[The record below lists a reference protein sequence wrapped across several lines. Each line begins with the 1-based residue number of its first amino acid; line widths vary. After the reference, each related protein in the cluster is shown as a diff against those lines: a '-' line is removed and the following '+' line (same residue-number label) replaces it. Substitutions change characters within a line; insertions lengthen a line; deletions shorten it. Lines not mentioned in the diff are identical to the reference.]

1 MQSMNAGA
9 ISEHEAVA
17 VVRAEGRRLMVLGGL
32 GLLVAVLIYQA
43 VSILW
48 LERPVGETF
57 TRAVPLLV
65 VVAVLAYFFQLP
77 RWVRRRPPTVTRAT
91 VGRVTEDEV
100 VLQGGQQGEVT
111 VHLPRGTTGLRRGD
125 RVWVSPD
132 LRPTQAVAVV
142 VPRHVTAPRPVI
154 SARAFPTDRR

>member
-48 LERPVGETF
+48 LERPMGETF

-77 RWVRRRPPTVTRAT
+77 RWVRRPRTEVTRAT
-91 VGRVTEDEV
+91 VGRVTQDEV
-100 VLQGGQQGEVT
+100 TLQGGPQGEVS
-111 VHLPRGTTGLRRGD
+111 VVLPRGTTGFRRGD

-132 LRPTQAVAVV
+132 LMPAQTVAVI
-142 VPRHVTAPRPVI
+142 VPGHVTSPRPVI
-154 SARAFPTDRR
+154 SGRAVAVRR